1 MKKAIVCTLI
11 ACGTFLLSVI
21 GTIIWADKKYGELI
35 D

>member
-11 ACGTFLLSVI
+11 ACGTYLLSVI
-21 GTIIWADKKYGELI
+21 GTMIWAHKEYGELI